1 MGVKIFNEEFK
12 DTLIKIFLDKNPRK
26 LPKKFPNERIGVY
39 SKDFLESIFNKVVSI
54 DNVITCKK
62 V

>member
-26 LPKKFPNERIGVY
+26 LPKNLQMKE
-39 SKDFLESIFNKVVSI
+39 LEYIVKIF
-54 DNVITCKK
+54 
-62 V
+62 